1 MEKKKWEQEY
11 PQMPE
16 EFRRL
21 VRVAVDY
28 ELGQPKRPGTAL
40 LRKRKVLKRCFLLGA
55 AAVLLWGMAAVV
67 ADKEFDFRKYLEEY
81 GLPEGKSDN
90 DEAYFFDDIQ
100 VKIEKDNPA
109 SDQALGQEER
119 ENDNLL
125 LEIKEV
131 MYDGTNLAIYGEY
144 TEEGKNYVLSGDKIF
159 VNGEA
164 VYCDHIEGGK
174 DYLVFAADIH
184 NACNQDEDTFQVI
197 WPIAAAGKDHTW
209 IKDATRYK
217 AQNLAF
223 SMEVI
228 EGKTMPAPT
237 LPLLRKRIRSI
248 RKHRSGK
255 KSFRRAAAHFAD
267 SSLCSLISSS
277 LSCKEFQCR
286 FTGVSTAFKSTGAR
300 EAVLKNC
307 RKSSVCFGE
316 RPQRTI
322 ISSEKFPPRWKL
334 SSF

>member
-119 ENDNLL
+119 ENDDLL

-237 LPLLRKRIRSI
+237 P
-248 RKHRSGK
+248 
-255 KSFRRAAAHFAD
+255 
-267 SSLCSLISSS
+267 SSPAEKN
-277 LSCKEFQCR
+277 KEHPEAS
-286 FTGVSTAFKSTGAR
+286 VR
-300 EAVLKNC
+300 E
-307 RKSSVCFGE
+307 
-316 RPQRTI
+316 
-322 ISSEKFPPRWKL
+322 EKF
-334 SSF
+334 